1 MARASWWDEKDDRE
15 SAWRATGG
23 IGGNFWGNLWGTAPM
38 PDRENIPEPTE
49 LLKDLKRIVRTGLKV
64 SALTNLPAISSL
76 SIVQATGRG
85 SSRPIDVA
93 IDIEAA
99 VTEAVEKLG
108 DGPTGEAAQ
117 LLLGMTPRS
126 RGLLVKDRRALAGEI
141 IGVEPETFRK
151 EWETRV
157 LSEVADELY
166 KLEAERRIPVRVK
179 RGRAKGAILDD
190 LRSGS
195 GGKSLDRREA
205 EARLWALMYELRAE
219 LLAVARLQDEKP
231 GSDAWEEP
239 ALTALWLYGRFLDAY
254 ARFIDQ
260 FGTALVMAGNEVT
273 VDEAVSLLGWRP
285 PLDEAAAACLRLKL
299 IVADSARPT
308 PLLGVDPELRTIQN
322 RWLSWLSSSG
332 TAAERGFVR

>member
-1 MARASWWDEKDDRE
+1 
-15 SAWRATGG
+15 
-23 IGGNFWGNLWGTAPM
+23 M
-38 PDRENIPEPTE
+38 PDRENIPEPSE
-49 LLKDLKRIVRTGLKV
+49 LLKDLKHIVRTGLKV
-64 SALTNLPAISSL
+64 SALTNLPVISSL

-85 SSRPIDVA
+85 GSRPIDVA

-157 LSEVADELY
+157 LSELADELY

-179 RGRAKGAILDD
+179 RGRSKGAVLDD

-195 GGKSLDRREA
+195 GGKRLDRREA

-231 GSDAWEEP
+231 TSDTWEEP
-239 ALTALWLYGRFLDAY
+239 ALQALWLYGRFLDAY

-273 VDEAVSLLGWRP
+273 VEEAVSLLGWRP
-285 PLDEAAAACLRLKL
+285 PLDEQQAVKLRIATSSMKP
-299 IVADSARPT
+299 AE
-308 PLLGVDPELRTIQN
+308 LLQTSEWESWQE
-322 RWLSWLSSSG
+322 WL
-332 TAAERGFVR
+332 AP